1 MKITWLTL
9 PLNEWRRRPVRAAV
23 TVTGVAL
30 AAAMLFSVLG
40 FERGYRRGMERE
52 LDRLGA
58 HVLVVPKG
66 CPYDAA
72 SLALHGANW
81 PCRLPASY
89 LKEISLVQGVAAAVP
104 ALMNSLPDGTG
115 LPVVYLG
122 TDASMLKLRPQWQ
135 IDGRY
140 PEQAGDLLAGAAIA
154 ARLGWRV
161 GDTVALP
168 GLATVTGI
176 VAGILA
182 PTQGA
187 DDYFLHLPLADAQRL
202 FRHAGELTHILVRL
216 NDPTELDAVV
226 KRLRA
231 CDGGMSLNIVPLAHL
246 FQSMRQ
252 LMNSTRWLLFSV
264 VLVGLIVAAAGVSN
278 ALLMAVSERFRE
290 LGVFRALGASRA
302 DLFRVVLTESLVL
315 CASGALLGILAALA
329 GAGFVES
336 WLRVRVPFLP
346 SDGLVSWDT
355 TAALTCLAGALAL
368 GCAAALVPAW
378 RAGRIFPAE
387 ALRHHAYDS

>member
-1 MKITWLTL
+1 MNPTWLTL
-9 PLNEWRRRPVRAAV
+9 PSNEWRRRPVRAVV
-23 TVTGVAL
+23 TVMGVAL

-40 FERGYRRGMERE
+40 FERGYRRGMQRE

-66 CPYDAA
+66 CPYDSA

-89 LKEISLVQGVAAAVP
+89 LDEIRVVPGVAAAVP
-104 ALMNSLPDGTG
+104 ALMNSLADTNG

-122 TDASMLKLRPQWQ
+122 TDSSMLKLRPQWS
-135 IDGRY
+135 IDGRF
-140 PEQAGDLLAGAAIA
+140 PEHAGELLAGAAVA
-154 ARLGWRV
+154 ARLNWRV
-161 GDTVALP
+161 GDTVSLP
-168 GLATVTGI
+168 GLATATGV
-176 VAGILA
+176 VAGLLG

-202 FRHAGELTHILVRL
+202 FRHPGELTHVLVRL
-216 NDPTELDAVV
+216 NDPTELDGVV
-226 KRLRA
+226 RRLRA

-264 VLVGLIVAAAGVSN
+264 VLVGLIVAAVGVGN

-302 DLFRVVLTESLVL
+302 DLFRLVIAEALVL
-315 CASGALLGILAALA
+315 CAAGALLGILTALT
-329 GAGFVES
+329 GARFVEA

-346 SDGLVSWDT
+346 ADGLVAWDP
-355 TAALTCLAGALAL
+355 AAAVTCLAGALAV
-368 GCAAALVPAW
+368 GCLAALVPAW
-378 RAGRIFPAE
+378 RAGRVFPAE
-387 ALRHHAYDS
+387 ALRQHAYES